1 MSVETAKAFLD
12 EWVAK
17 NVPENASPDRKTAVQ
32 LAARCV
38 EEASEK
44 GITKAELEEAA
55 GEDLVTC
62 MMDAQLAGAESKLDD
77 LFE

>member
-1 MSVETAKAFLD
+1 MSVQTAKAFLD

-17 NVPENASPDRKTAVQ
+17 NVPENACPDRKTAVQ

-38 EEASEK
+38 EEASQK
-44 GITKAELEEAA
+44 GLTKAELEQAA
-55 GEDLVTC
+55 GEDLIAC
-62 MMDAQLAGAESKLDD
+62 MMDAQMAGAESKLDD

>member
-1 MSVETAKAFLD
+1 MTVESAKAFLD
-12 EWVAK
+12 EWVAR
-17 NVPENASPDRKTAVQ
+17 NVPENSSPDKKTAVQ

-38 EEASEK
+38 EEANEK

-55 GEDLVTC
+55 GEELAAC

-77 LFE
+77 LFD

>member
-44 GITKAELEEAA
+44 GMTKADLEEAA
-55 GEDLVTC
+55 GEDLATC

>member
-1 MSVETAKAFLD
+1 MSVESAKAFLD

-17 NVPENASPDRKTAVQ
+17 NVPENASPDKKTAVQ

-38 EEASEK
+38 EEASEN
-44 GITKAELEEAA
+44 GMSKAELEEAA
-55 GEDLVTC
+55 GEDLVAC
-62 MMDAQLAGAESKLDD
+62 MMDAQKAGAESKLDD

>member
-1 MSVETAKAFLD
+1 MSVESAKAFLD

-17 NVPENASPDRKTAVQ
+17 NVPENDSPDKKTAVQ

-38 EEASEK
+38 EEASQK
-44 GITKAELEEAA
+44 GLTKAELEEAA
-55 GEDLVTC
+55 GEDLAAC

>member
-1 MSVETAKAFLD
+1 MSVQTAKAFLD

-17 NVPENASPDRKTAVQ
+17 NVPENACPDTKTAVQ

-44 GITKAELEEAA
+44 GLTKAELEQAA
-55 GEDLVTC
+55 GEDLVAC
-62 MMDAQLAGAESKLDD
+62 MMDAQMAGAESKLDD

>member
-1 MSVETAKAFLD
+1 MSVESAKAFLD

-17 NVPENASPDRKTAVQ
+17 NVPENASPDKKTAIQ

-38 EEASEK
+38 EEASGK
-44 GITKAELEEAA
+44 GLTKADLEEAA
-55 GEDLVTC
+55 GEDLVAC

>member
-1 MSVETAKAFLD
+1 MSVQSAKAFLD

-17 NVPENASPDRKTAVQ
+17 NVPENACPDKKTAVQ

-38 EEASEK
+38 EEASQK
-44 GITKAELEEAA
+44 GLTKADLEQAA
-55 GEDLVTC
+55 GEDLVAC
-62 MMDAQLAGAESKLDD
+62 MMDAQMAGAESKLDD

>member
-1 MSVETAKAFLD
+1 MSVQTAKAFLD

-17 NVPENASPDRKTAVQ
+17 NVPENACPDKKTAVQ

-38 EEASEK
+38 EEASQK
-44 GITKAELEEAA
+44 GLTKAELEQAA
-55 GEDLVTC
+55 GEDLVAC
-62 MMDAQLAGAESKLDD
+62 MMDAQMAGAESKLDD

>member
-1 MSVETAKAFLD
+1 MSVERAKAFLD

-17 NVPENASPDRKTAVQ
+17 NVPENASPDKKTAVQ

-44 GITKAELEEAA
+44 GMSKAELEEAA
-55 GEDLVTC
+55 GEDLVAC
-62 MMDAQLAGAESKLDD
+62 MMDAQMAGAESKLDD

>member
-17 NVPENASPDRKTAVQ
+17 NVPENACPDRKTAVQ

-44 GITKAELEEAA
+44 GMTKADLEEAA
-55 GEDLVTC
+55 GEDLVAC
-62 MMDAQLAGAESKLDD
+62 MMDAQLAGAELKLDD

>member
-1 MSVETAKAFLD
+1 MSESAKTFLD
-12 EWVAK
+12 EWVAQ
-17 NVPENASPDRKTAVQ
+17 NVPENACPDKKTAMQ
-32 LAARCV
+32 LVARCV
-38 EEASEK
+38 EEAKEK

-55 GEDLVTC
+55 GEELDAC

>member
-1 MSVETAKAFLD
+1 MSIQTAKAFLD

-17 NVPENASPDRKTAVQ
+17 NVPENAYPDKKTAVQ

-44 GITKAELEEAA
+44 GLTKAELEQAA
-55 GEDLVTC
+55 GEDLVAC
-62 MMDAQLAGAESKLDD
+62 MMDAQMAGAESKLDD

>member
-1 MSVETAKAFLD
+1 MSAQTAKAFLD

-17 NVPENASPDRKTAVQ
+17 NVPENACPDRKTAVQ

-38 EEASEK
+38 EEASQK
-44 GITKAELEEAA
+44 GLTKAELEQAA
-55 GEDLVTC
+55 GEDLVAC
-62 MMDAQLAGAESKLDD
+62 MMDAQMAGAESKLDD

>member
-17 NVPENASPDRKTAVQ
+17 NVPENACPDRKTAVQ

-44 GITKAELEEAA
+44 GMTKADLEEAA
-55 GEDLVTC
+55 GEDLVAC
-62 MMDAQLAGAESKLDD
+62 MMYAQLAGAESKLDD